1 MGRIG
6 KATAKRAYFG
16 FGMKV
21 LFFNRS
27 IIDDDQT
34 RAMDAQQM
42 KTIEEV
48 MAASDFVS
56 LHCPG
61 GAENRHLVDARR
73 LALMKPGAFL
83 INTARGDVV
92 DTVALVE
99 TMKQGAIAGAGLDVY
114 EEEPA
119 IPAALT
125 DLENVVLLPH
135 LGSATAETRTAMGMK
150 VVENISAFFDG
161 RDPPDRVA

>member
-1 MGRIG
+1 M
-6 KATAKRAYFG
+6 
-16 FGMKV
+16 
-21 LFFNRS
+21 
-27 IIDDDQT
+27 
-34 RAMDAQQM
+34 
-42 KTIEEV
+42 
-48 MAASDFVS
+48 
-56 LHCPG
+56 
-61 GAENRHLVDARR
+61 
-73 LALMKPGAFL
+73 
-83 INTARGDVV
+83 
-92 DTVALVE
+92 ALVE